1 MEEMMDI
8 GNLPPELKEK
18 AKACENPEELLEL
31 AKAEGIELTEEQL
44 DSVSGGTWGCS
55 DNDIPETCGEHYGKN
70 VR

>member
-1 MEEMMDI
+1 MDY
-8 GNLPPELKEK
+8 NDLTDELK
-18 AKACENPEELLEL
+18 AKARMCHSNEELLEL